1 VKNAARY
8 IDPKTGVEEM
18 DKKTLMDGD
27 ELNLYFQVTYTAGS
41 EPESV
46 TIPKLAMKKL
56 MDSAPDDV
64 GVSELIE
71 KAVLDGLAIRTPKN
85 NKYTS

>member
-1 VKNAARY
+1 M
-8 IDPKTGVEEM
+8 E
-18 DKKTLMDGD
+18 KKTLMEGD
-27 ELNLYFQVTYTAGS
+27 DLNLYFQVTYTPGS

-46 TIPKLAMKKL
+46 TISKIAMKKL

-71 KAVLDGLAIRTPKN
+71 QAVLNGIAIRTPKN